1 MVEIVI
7 SREHVINMDE
17 FDKYIKN
24 LPIIPDVASKIMAIA
39 DDNFDI
45 SFKELE
51 DIIMIDPMLTARILK
66 VANSAMYARQSEIA
80 NLQVAIG
87 LLGFKNIK
95 SLVLLITASQFSK
108 ELKTS
113 EYMTNFWR
121 HSIATAFIAKH
132 LVHRKK
138 DRANEEIAFVAG
150 LLHDIGQAAL
160 FQSDP
165 SLYAKLLESIEEIDE
180 AVEVT
185 ERKFYK
191 TDHREV
197 GASLLDRWNFPDVY
211 VDAAK
216 EHNTLNIN
224 SKYKKMILII
234 TLADILSD
242 YIGYGQREGSRDDLL
257 ENVLVLTNHTKED
270 LEYFKTTYLEIFEE
284 DPLFKECQRLFI
296 K

>member
-1 MVEIVI
+1 MEK
-7 SREHVINMDE
+7 

-39 DDNFDI
+39 DDNFNI

-113 EYMTNFWR
+113 EYMGKFWR

-132 LVHRKK
+132 IMHRKK

-160 FQSDP
+160 YQSDP
-165 SLYAKLLESIEEIDE
+165 SLYKEVLDT
-180 AVEVT
+180 VERSGETVAIV
-185 ERKFYK
+185 ERKIYQ
-191 TDHREV
+191 TDHREI
-197 GASLLDRWNFPDVY
+197 GASLLSRWNFPDVY

-224 SKYKKMILII
+224 SKYKKLILTI

-242 YIGYGQREGSRDDLL
+242 YIGYGQREGSRDELL
-257 ENVLVLTNHTKED
+257 KNVLVLTNHSEED
-270 LEYFKTTYLEIFEE
+270 LDYFKTSYLEIFEE

>member
-1 MVEIVI
+1 ME
-7 SREHVINMDE
+7 R

-24 LPIIPDVASKIMAIA
+24 LPIIPDVASRIMAIA

-45 SFKELE
+45 SFRELE

-66 VANSAMYARQSEIA
+66 VANSALYARQSEIA

-108 ELKTS
+108 KLDSGK
-113 EYMTNFWR
+113 YMDKFWK

-132 LVHRKK
+132 ILHRKK

-165 SLYAKLLESIEEIDE
+165 GLYEELMETEDRADETIEM
-180 AVEVT
+180 T
-185 ERKFYK
+185 EQRFFQ
-191 TDHREV
+191 TDHREI
-197 GASLLDRWNFPDVY
+197 GASLLSGWNFPSVY

-224 SKYKKMILII
+224 SKHKKLVLAI
-234 TLADILSD
+234 TLADLLSD
-242 YIGYGQREGSRDDLL
+242 YVGYGQREGRRDELL
-257 ENVLVLTNHTKED
+257 QNVMVLTNHTEKD
-270 LEYFKTTYLEIFEE
+270 IEYFKLEYKGNFEK
-284 DPLFKECQRLFI
+284 DPLFIECQRLFL

>member
-1 MVEIVI
+1 
-7 SREHVINMDE
+7 MDK

-132 LVHRKK
+132 IMHRKK

-160 FQSDP
+160 FQSNP
-165 SLYAKLLESIEEIDE
+165 SLYAEVLESLDGSDE
-180 AVEVT
+180 TVEYLEKRT
-185 ERKFYK
+185 YQ
-191 TDHREV
+191 TDHREI
-197 GASLLDRWNFPDVY
+197 GASLLGRWNFPDVY

-224 SKYKKMILII
+224 SKYKKLVLTI
-234 TLADILSD
+234 TLADIISD
-242 YIGYGQREGSRDDLL
+242 YIGYGQREGTREELL
-257 ENVLVLTNHTKED
+257 KSVLVLTNHTEED
-270 LEYFKTTYLEIFEE
+270 LDYFKTSYLDIFEK

>member
-1 MVEIVI
+1 
-7 SREHVINMDE
+7 MDK
-17 FDKYIKN
+17 FDQYIQN
-24 LPIIPDVASKIMAIA
+24 LPVIPDVASKIMAIA

-45 SFKELE
+45 SYKELE
-51 DIIMIDPMLTARILK
+51 AIIMIDPMLTARILK
-66 VANSAMYARQSEIA
+66 VANSALYARQSEIA
-80 NLQVAIG
+80 NLQVAIS

-95 SLVLLITASQFSK
+95 SLVLLITASQFAK
-108 ELKTS
+108 QLKS
-113 EYMTNFWR
+113 NEYINNFWR

-132 LVHRKK
+132 IMHRKK

-165 SLYAKLLESIEEIDE
+165 VLYAKLLES
-180 AVEVT
+180 T
-185 ERKFYK
+185 ERVDESIETTEHKFYQ
-191 TDHREV
+191 TDHREI
-197 GASLLDRWNFPDVY
+197 GASLLGRWNFPEVY

-224 SKYKKMILII
+224 SRHKKLVLTV

-242 YIGYGQREGSRDDLL
+242 YLGYGQREGSRDEILR
-257 ENVLVLTNHTKED
+257 NILVLTNHTESD
-270 LEYFKTTYLEIFEE
+270 FEYFKTDYLEVFKN
-284 DPLFKECQRLFI
+284 DSLFKECQRLFI

>member
-1 MVEIVI
+1 MEK
-7 SREHVINMDE
+7 
-17 FDKYIKN
+17 FDKYIKD

-66 VANSAMYARQSEIA
+66 VANSAMYSRQSEIA

-108 ELKTS
+108 ELKPS

-132 LVHRKK
+132 IMHRKK

-150 LLHDIGQAAL
+150 LLHDIGQAVL

-165 SLYAKLLESIEEIDE
+165 SLYAELLKSMEGLDE
-180 AVEVT
+180 AVELA
-185 ERKFYK
+185 ERRFYQ
-191 TDHREV
+191 TDHREI
-197 GASLLDRWNFPDVY
+197 GASLLDSWNFPDVY

-224 SKYKKMILII
+224 SKYKKLVLTV

-242 YIGYGQREGSRDDLL
+242 YIGYGQKEGSREDLL
-257 ENVLVLTNHTKED
+257 KNVLVLTNHSEED
-270 LEYFKTTYLEIFEE
+270 LEYFKSTYLDIFEE

>member
-1 MVEIVI
+1 ME
-7 SREHVINMDE
+7 R
-17 FDKYIKN
+17 FDKYIKK
-24 LPIIPDVASKIMAIA
+24 LPIIPDVASRIMAIA

-45 SFKELE
+45 SFRELE
-51 DIIMIDPMLTARILK
+51 EIIMIDPMLTARILK
-66 VANSAMYARQSEIA
+66 VANSALYARQSEIA

-108 ELKTS
+108 KLDSGK
-113 EYMTNFWR
+113 YMDKFWK

-132 LVHRKK
+132 ILHRKK

-165 SLYAKLLESIEEIDE
+165 GLYEELMETVDRADETIEM
-180 AVEVT
+180 T
-185 ERKFYK
+185 EQRFFQ
-191 TDHREV
+191 TDHREI
-197 GASLLDRWNFPDVY
+197 GASLLSRWNFPSVY

-224 SKYKKMILII
+224 SKHKKLVLAI
-234 TLADILSD
+234 TLADLLSD
-242 YIGYGQREGSRDDLL
+242 YVGYGQREGTRDDLL
-257 ENVLVLTNHTKED
+257 QNVMALTNHTEKD
-270 LEYFKTTYLEIFEE
+270 IEYFKLEYKGIFEK
-284 DPLFKECQRLFI
+284 DPLFIECQRLFL

>member
-1 MVEIVI
+1 MQKY
-7 SREHVINMDE
+7 
-17 FDKYIKN
+17 DKYIKN
-24 LPIIPDVASKIMAIA
+24 LPIIPDVASRIMAIA
-39 DDNFDI
+39 DNNFDI
-45 SFKELE
+45 SFRELE
-51 DIIMIDPMLTARILK
+51 EIIMIDPMLTARILK
-66 VANSAMYARQSEIA
+66 VANSALYARQSEIA

-108 ELKTS
+108 ELESGK
-113 EYMTNFWR
+113 YMNKFWK

-132 LVHRKK
+132 ILHRKK

-165 SLYAKLLESIEEIDE
+165 GVYKELMDSADRRNESIEM
-180 AVEVT
+180 T
-185 ERKFYK
+185 EQRFFQ
-191 TDHREV
+191 TDHREI
-197 GASLLDRWNFPDVY
+197 GASLLSHWNFPAVY
-211 VDAAK
+211 IDAAK

-224 SKYKKMILII
+224 SKNKKLVLAI
-234 TLADILSD
+234 TLADLLSD

-257 ENVLVLTNHTKED
+257 QNVMKLTNHTEKD
-270 LEYFKTTYLEIFEE
+270 IEYFKLEYKGIFEK
-284 DPLFKECQRLFI
+284 DPLFIECQRLFL

>member
-1 MVEIVI
+1 MEK
-7 SREHVINMDE
+7 
-17 FDKYIKN
+17 FDKYINN

-51 DIIMIDPMLTARILK
+51 EIILIDPMLTARILK

-108 ELKTS
+108 ELKAS
-113 EYMTNFWR
+113 EYMNNFWR

-132 LVHRKK
+132 IMHRKK
-138 DRANEEIAFVAG
+138 DRANEETAFVAG
-150 LLHDIGQAAL
+150 LLHDIGQAVL

-165 SLYAKLLESIEEIDE
+165 SLFAELLKSMESIDE
-180 AVEVT
+180 PVEVI

-191 TDHREV
+191 TDHREI
-197 GASLLDRWNFPDVY
+197 GASLLGRWNFPNVY
-211 VDAAK
+211 VDVAR

-224 SKYKKMILII
+224 SKYKKLVLTI

-242 YIGYGQREGSRDDLL
+242 YIGYGQREGTRDDLL
-257 ENVLVLTNHTKED
+257 KSVLVLTNHTEED
-270 LEYFKTTYLEIFEE
+270 LEYFKTTYVEIFEK

-296 K
+296 R

>member
-1 MVEIVI
+1 MEK
-7 SREHVINMDE
+7 

-51 DIIMIDPMLTARILK
+51 DIIIIDPMLTARILK

-132 LVHRKK
+132 IMHRKK

-160 FQSDP
+160 FQSDL
-165 SLYAKLLESIEEIDE
+165 SLYGELLDSVESGYD

-185 ERKFYK
+185 ERKIYQ
-191 TDHREV
+191 TDHREI
-197 GASLLDRWNFPDVY
+197 GASLLERWNFPEVY

-224 SKYKKMILII
+224 SKYKKLVLTI

-257 ENVLVLTNHTKED
+257 KNVLVLTNHSEED
-270 LEYFKTTYLEIFEE
+270 LIYFQTSYLEIFEA
-284 DPLFKECQRLFI
+284 DPLFQECQRLFI

>member
-1 MVEIVI
+1 
-7 SREHVINMDE
+7 MDK
-17 FDKYIKN
+17 FDKYIKS

-66 VANSAMYARQSEIA
+66 VANSAMYARQGEIA

-108 ELKTS
+108 ELKPS
-113 EYMTNFWR
+113 KYMTNFWR

-132 LVHRKK
+132 IMYRKK

-150 LLHDIGQAAL
+150 LLHDIGQIAL

-165 SLYAKLLESIEEIDE
+165 VMYTKLLKSVEGKVENIE
-180 AVEVT
+180 VE
-185 ERKFYK
+185 ERRLYD
-191 TDHREV
+191 TDHREI
-197 GASLLDRWNFPDVY
+197 GASLLSSWNFPEVY
-211 VDAAK
+211 IDAAK

-224 SKYKKMILII
+224 SKYKKLVLVI
-234 TLADILSD
+234 TFADILSN
-242 YIGYGQREGSRDDLL
+242 YIGYGQREGVRDDLL
-257 ENVLVLTNHTKED
+257 KNVQVLTNHNEED
-270 LEYFKTTYLEIFEE
+270 LEFFKSSYLKIFED

>member
-1 MVEIVI
+1 
-7 SREHVINMDE
+7 MDKFE
-17 FDKYIKN
+17 QYIKN

-39 DDNFDI
+39 DDNFNI

-51 DIIMIDPMLTARILK
+51 EIIMIDPMLTARILK
-66 VANSAMYARQSEIA
+66 VANSALYARQSEVA
-80 NLQVAIG
+80 NLQVAIS

-108 ELKTS
+108 EIKSS
-113 EYMTNFWR
+113 EYMNTFWE

-132 LVHRKK
+132 IMQRKK

-150 LLHDIGQAAL
+150 LLHDIGQVPL

-165 SLYAKLLESIEEIDE
+165 TMYENLLESENSINETIEL
-180 AVEVT
+180 A
-185 ERKFYK
+185 ERRIFQI
-191 TDHREV
+191 DHREI
-197 GASLLDRWNFPDVY
+197 GGSLLARWNFPEVY
-211 VDAAK
+211 VDAAR

-224 SKYKKMILII
+224 SRHKKLVLTI

-242 YIGYGQREGSRDDLL
+242 YLGYGQREGSRDKLL
-257 ENVLVLTNHTKED
+257 ESVLVLTNHNQED
-270 LEYFKTTYLEIFEE
+270 LDYFKNDYLDVFEG
-284 DPLFKECQRLFI
+284 DPLFKECERLFI